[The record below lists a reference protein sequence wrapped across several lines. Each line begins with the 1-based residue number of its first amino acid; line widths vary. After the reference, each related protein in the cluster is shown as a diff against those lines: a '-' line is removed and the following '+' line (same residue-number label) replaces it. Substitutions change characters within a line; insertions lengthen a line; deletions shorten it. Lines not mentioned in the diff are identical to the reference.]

1 MEPWQ
6 VLYNVVLS
14 PSWPLLWFFYRI
26 EEKTSGKYAASY
38 PHRLGLHLPQSSK
51 AGPKPLWIHALS
63 VGETLCT
70 LPLVHRIR
78 TMRPDVPLFFSTA
91 TDKGYRVARK
101 ELAPRGAVVFFM
113 PHDHVWNMTRLVAR
127 LDPAVFVLVETDL
140 WPNLLWALKKRQ
152 VPALMVNARL
162 SPRSFARYARL
173 GSLGRRLFA
182 SLDRIYV
189 QSRDDA
195 SRFAR
200 LGVSAEC
207 LRVAGNLKFDLA
219 VYQKE
224 NPLGWAGPGTLVGA
238 INRPVWIA
246 GSTHAGEENPV
257 LDAHRGVLR
266 QQPDALLIVAPRHIE
281 RAPVVAKLCESRSL
295 RWKLRS
301 HNEPVGDAQVF
312 LLDSIGEL
320 ASLYPLAKGAFIG
333 GSLVPAGGHNPLES
347 AVHGVP
353 CCWGPHLDNFRE
365 IEAFLVREGCGR
377 PVPDA
382 EALRAFILEA
392 MDEHLWPPQR
402 RSDCARNVCT
412 QAGAAPLLARDIVA
426 LLP

>member
-1 MEPWQ
+1 MEAWQ

-14 PSWPLLWFFYRI
+14 ASWPLLWFYYRI
-26 EEKTSGKYAASY
+26 EEKTSGRYGASY
-38 PHRLGLHLPQSSK
+38 PQRLGLRLPRSSK

-63 VGETLCT
+63 VGETLST

-78 TMRPDVPLFFSTA
+78 TMRPDVPLCFSTA
-91 TDKGYRVARK
+91 TDKGYRVACK
-101 ELAPRGAVVFFM
+101 ELARHGAAVFFM
-113 PHDHVWNMTRLVAR
+113 PHDHVWNMSRLVAR

-173 GSLGRRLFA
+173 GSLSRRLLA
-182 SLDRIYV
+182 PLDRIYV
-189 QSRDDA
+189 QSREDA
-195 SRFAR
+195 RRFAR
-200 LGVSAEC
+200 LGVSPER

-219 VYQKE
+219 VHQKE
-224 NPLGWAGPGTLVGA
+224 NVAGWAGGGMLLGTT
-238 INRPVWIA
+238 NRPVWIA
-246 GSTHAGEENPV
+246 GSTHAGEENLV
-257 LDAHRGVLR
+257 LDAHREILR
-266 QQPDALLIVAPRHIE
+266 RHPNALLIVAPRHIE
-281 RAPVVAKLCESRSL
+281 RASLVAALCNSRSL
-295 RWKLRS
+295 RWKFRS
-301 HNEPVGDAQVF
+301 RNGPVGDVQVF
-312 LLDSIGEL
+312 ILDSIGEL

-333 GSLVPAGGHNPLES
+333 GSLVPAGGHNPLEA

-353 CCWGPHLDNFRE
+353 CCWGPHLYNFRE
-365 IEAFLVREGCGR
+365 IEAFLVEEGCSR

-382 EALRAFILEA
+382 ESLRAFILET
-392 MDEHLWPPQR
+392 MDEHRWDSQR
-402 RSDCARNVCT
+402 RSACARKVCA